1 MCPSD
6 GQSHLDHAEL
16 FGFIHQEY
24 ALISENNSLN
34 TPLITVF
41 DNVGDSYY
49 SAGNK
54 YIIWLMC
61 SM

>member
-6 GQSHLDHAEL
+6 GQSHLDYAEL

-24 ALISENNSLN
+24 VLISENNSLN

-54 YIIWLMC
+54 YII
-61 SM
+61 